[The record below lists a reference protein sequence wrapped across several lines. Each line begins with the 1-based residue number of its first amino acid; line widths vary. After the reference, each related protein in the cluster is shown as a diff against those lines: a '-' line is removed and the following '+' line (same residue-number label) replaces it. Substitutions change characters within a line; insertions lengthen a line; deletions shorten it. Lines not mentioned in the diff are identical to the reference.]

1 MAKTALVT
9 GASTGIGKELC
20 KLMAR
25 DGYELFLVA
34 RDAKR
39 LKEVAAELITMGAA
53 ATHVIPVDLALKD
66 GPGLVETA
74 LSGTVPDVLVNNA
87 GFGLLGD
94 FDAGDLNRQLDMI
107 QVNVTSL
114 VELTSRLLPAM
125 VQRAHGRI
133 LNVASTASFQPGP
146 GMAIYYATKA
156 FVLSFSEAIA
166 EETRRKGIRV
176 TVLCPGPTDTEF
188 QSRAGML
195 ETPLFKGGLKVMTA
209 AEVAEIG
216 YRAML
221 EGKVLSIAGLRNR
234 LGMEGLRLAPRSW
247 VRKIVYGLHKV

>member
-1 MAKTALVT
+1 MVKTALVT

-25 DGYELFLVA
+25 DGYEMFLVA

-39 LKEVAAELITMGAA
+39 LNEVAAELITMGSA
-53 ATHVIPVDLALKD
+53 ATHVIPADLALKE
-66 GPGLVETA
+66 GPAKVMAA
-74 LSGTVPDVLVNNA
+74 LAGTVPDVLVNNA

-94 FDAGDLNRQLDMI
+94 FDAGDLNRHLDMI

-114 VELTSRLLPAM
+114 VELTGRLLPAM
-125 VQRAHGRI
+125 IQRAHGRI
-133 LNVASTASFQPGP
+133 MNVASTASFQPGP
-146 GMAIYYATKA
+146 GMAVYYATKA

-166 EETRRKGIRV
+166 EETRRKGISV

-195 ETPLFKGGLKVMTA
+195 EIPLFKGGLKVMTA

-216 YRAML
+216 YRAMS

>member
-1 MAKTALVT
+1 MMAK
-9 GASTGIGKELC
+9 
-20 KLMAR
+20 

-34 RDAKR
+34 RDAQR
-39 LKEVAAELITMGAA
+39 LKDVAAELMNIGAA
-53 ATHVIPVDLALKD
+53 AAHVVPVDLALKD
-66 GPGLVETA
+66 GPEKVETA
-74 LSGTVPDVLVNNA
+74 LSGIVPDVLVNNA

-94 FDAGDLNRQLDMI
+94 FASGDLYRQLDMI
-107 QVNVTSL
+107 QLNVTSL
-114 VELTSRLLPAM
+114 VDLTGRLMPGML
-125 VQRAHGRI
+125 QRSHGRI
-133 LNVASTASFQPGP
+133 MNVASTAAFQPGP

-166 EETRRKGIRV
+166 EETRRSGVSV

-188 QSRAGML
+188 QTRAGML
-195 ETPLFKGGLKVMTA
+195 ETPLFNGGLKIMTA
-209 AEVAEIG
+209 AQVAEIG

>member
-9 GASTGIGKELC
+9 GASTGIGRELC
-20 KLMAR
+20 KLMAK

-34 RDAKR
+34 RDAQR
-39 LKEVAAELITMGAA
+39 LKDVAAELMNIGAA
-53 ATHVIPVDLALKD
+53 AAHVVPVDLALKD
-66 GPGLVETA
+66 GPEKVETA
-74 LSGTVPDVLVNNA
+74 LSGIVPDVLVNNA

-94 FDAGDLNRQLDMI
+94 FASGDLYRQLDMI
-107 QVNVTSL
+107 QLNVTSL
-114 VELTSRLLPAM
+114 VDLTGRLMPGML
-125 VQRAHGRI
+125 QRSHGRI
-133 LNVASTASFQPGP
+133 MNVASTAAFQPGP

-166 EETRRKGIRV
+166 EETRRSGVSV

-188 QSRAGML
+188 QTRAGML
-195 ETPLFKGGLKVMTA
+195 ETPLFNGGLKIMTA
-209 AEVAEIG
+209 AQVAEIG

>member
-1 MAKTALVT
+1 
-9 GASTGIGKELC
+9 
-20 KLMAR
+20 
-25 DGYELFLVA
+25 
-34 RDAKR
+34 
-39 LKEVAAELITMGAA
+39 
-53 ATHVIPVDLALKD
+53 
-66 GPGLVETA
+66 
-74 LSGTVPDVLVNNA
+74 VNNA

-94 FDAGDLNRQLDMI
+94 FSATDLNGQLDMI

-114 VELTSRLLPAM
+114 VELTGRLLPAM
-125 VQRAHGRI
+125 VQRSQGRI
-133 LNVASTASFQPGP
+133 MNVASTAAFQPGP

-166 EETRRKGIRV
+166 EENRRKGISV
-176 TVLCPGPTDTEF
+176 TVLCPGPTDAEF

-195 ETPLFKGGLKVMTA
+195 ETPLFSGGLKIMTA

-216 YRAML
+216 YKAMV

-247 VRKIVYGLHKV
+247 VRKIVYGLHKT

>member
-1 MAKTALVT
+1 MAK
-9 GASTGIGKELC
+9 
-20 KLMAR
+20 

-34 RDAKR
+34 RDAQR
-39 LKEVAAELITMGAA
+39 LKDVAAELMNIGAA
-53 ATHVIPVDLALKD
+53 AAHVVPVDLALKD
-66 GPGLVETA
+66 GPEKVETA
-74 LSGTVPDVLVNNA
+74 LSGIVPDVLVNNA

-94 FDAGDLNRQLDMI
+94 FASGDLYRQLDMI
-107 QVNVTSL
+107 QLNVTSL
-114 VELTSRLLPAM
+114 VDLTGRLMPGML
-125 VQRAHGRI
+125 QRSHGRI
-133 LNVASTASFQPGP
+133 MNVASTAAFQPGP

-166 EETRRKGIRV
+166 EETRRSGVSV

-188 QSRAGML
+188 QTRAGML
-195 ETPLFKGGLKVMTA
+195 ETPLFNGGLKIMTA
-209 AEVAEIG
+209 AQVAEIG